1 MPCLFVAL
9 ALMLPRLLIIG
20 LWLLSDWFNG
30 VFDTALWPVLGFFF
44 LPTTTLWFSAVHHW
58 FGGEWSLWPIVG
70 MVIALMIDTSQ
81 SQARRRRRNAE

>member
-30 VFDTALWPVLGFFF
+30 VFDSTLWPVLGFFF
-44 LPTTTLWFSAVHHW
+44 LPTTTLWYSAVHHW

-81 SQARRRRRNAE
+81 SQARRRRKAE